1 MKDDEDKI
9 NDDDEDNADE
19 MMRTMTMLMLMRTNI
34 REDKPYCANCF
45 GELFAKRWLSFKI
58 IIAIIGIITILNIY
72 IVFNDNHRP
81 QVHEL

>member
-1 MKDDEDKI
+1 
-9 NDDDEDNADE
+9 
-19 MMRTMTMLMLMRTNI
+19 MMRTMLMLMRTTI

-58 IIAIIGIITILNIY
+58 IIAIIVIITILNIY